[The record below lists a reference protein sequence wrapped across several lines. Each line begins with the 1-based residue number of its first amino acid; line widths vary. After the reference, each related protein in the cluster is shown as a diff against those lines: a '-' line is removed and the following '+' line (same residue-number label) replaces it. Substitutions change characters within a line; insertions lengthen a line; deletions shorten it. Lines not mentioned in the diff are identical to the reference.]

1 MGKQFIS
8 HLQELINEMYEI
20 NNALIV
26 RLLKIKEKIKLIYW
40 IADFSIN
47 KIFLIKIIIKTKEN
61 IILLAIN
68 NVNKK

>member
-8 HLQELINEMYEI
+8 HLQELISEMYEI

-61 IILLAIN
+61 IILLVIN

>member
-26 RLLKIKEKIKLIYW
+26 RLLKIKERIKLIYW

-61 IILLAIN
+61 IILLVIN

>member
-40 IADFSIN
+40 IANFSIN

-61 IILLAIN
+61 IILLVIN

>member
-61 IILLAIN
+61 IILLVIN